1 MAKDIK
7 EAVPEPTAT
16 PESNLVAYARFHM
29 PMQVPRV
36 LNGVHS
42 DTSKLPKG
50 SKLWYDQI
58 GLHIEYDG
66 HKILVGWPNIH
77 FTILP

>member
-1 MAKDIK
+1 MAKQAP
-7 EAVPEPTAT
+7 EAILEPTAV
-16 PESNLVAYARFHM
+16 PESNLVSYARFHM

-42 DTSKLPKG
+42 DTSKLPAG

-58 GLHIEYDG
+58 GLHVEYDG
-66 HKILVGWPNIH
+66 HKLLVGWPNVH
-77 FTILP
+77 YVLLP